1 MKQLLVRAEKVPSYG
16 DPLLEEKIFSL
27 LETLGASR
35 LSGERVLLKP
45 NWVSFRQAE
54 LSCTHPA
61 VLQAVCKALV
71 EAGAKVSVGD
81 SPAFGSTAQVARAS
95 RAQEALRSLPVRIV
109 KFTAGPT
116 ERLPCGVKVRLAK
129 EAVEAD
135 VIVNVPRFKAHCQLL
150 LTLAVKNFFGCV
162 VGLQKPLLHAKI
174 GHEGDLFP
182 QMLLEVAQSFPR
194 RINLLD
200 AVVAMEGWGPT
211 GGRPR
216 SLGFLLGAEDPVAL
230 DTAVYAALELRPE
243 EVPLWRVAQRAGL
256 PGAFPQN
263 VRAEG
268 LPDLRGF
275 ALPETLTPITFNPL
289 RLLKGL
295 LKRLRDRLFR

>member
-1 MKQLLVRAEKVPSYG
+1 
-16 DPLLEEKIFSL
+16 
-27 LETLGASR
+27 
-35 LSGERVLLKP
+35 
-45 NWVSFRQAE
+45 
-54 LSCTHPA
+54 
-61 VLQAVCKALV
+61 VCRALV

-81 SPAFGSTAQVARAS
+81 SPAFGSTMQVARAS
-95 RAQEALRSLPVRIV
+95 RAQEALRGLPVRIA

-129 EAVEAD
+129 EAKEAD
-135 VIVNVPRFKAHCQLL
+135 VIVNVPRFKVHNQLL
-150 LTLAVKNFFGCV
+150 LTLAVKNLFGCV

-182 QMLLEVAQSFPR
+182 QMLLEVARSLPVR
-194 RINLLD
+194 MNVLD
-200 AVVAMEGWGPT
+200 AVVAMEERGPT

-216 SLGFLLGAEDPVAL
+216 FLGLLLGAEDPVAL
-230 DTAVYAALELRPE
+230 DTAVYAALGLRPE

-256 PGAFPQN
+256 FGAFPQN
-263 VRAEG
+263 VRVEG

-295 LKRLRDRLFR
+295 LKRLRDRLTV